1 MIISSVMLCI
11 SNMLESMKA
20 GERSENILSSLKSHI
35 SSENES
41 PSEAVTPN
49 AEEKSVS
56 R

>member
-20 GERSENILSSLKSHI
+20 GERSENILSSLKSQI